1 MWPGT
6 AGHRTGNADVELPSR
21 PRGVSF
27 SVSSPLTRSVSN
39 QSSFQKSSVHHTYL
53 RTFCRT
59 RWDVRY
65 LGVDEEYKRLLSLR
79 PHESEQHTRQGR
91 KKIPVV
97 SKGEY
102 LGFAL
107 LVP

>member
-1 MWPGT
+1 MR
-6 AGHRTGNADVELPSR
+6 H
-21 PRGVSF
+21 
-27 SVSSPLTRSVSN
+27 
-39 QSSFQKSSVHHTYL
+39 
-53 RTFCRT
+53 
-59 RWDVRY
+59 
-65 LGVDEEYKRLLSLR
+65 LGVDEEYKRLQSLR